1 MKLFIL
7 LPAIMLCC
15 MGGAESRQTTDV
27 HAPVYKVKRL
37 KRAMK
42 VDANWNKPQWRNAKA
57 ISITNFI
64 RDVPAF
70 KPAVEAKMTYDDKN
84 VYVIFRVQD
93 RYVRSITTEPM
104 GPVWKDAAVEFFFS
118 PDTTKPETFFNLEM
132 NCGGTA
138 LLGYR
143 SKEQKPTA
151 DDVKMIEIAHSLP
164 VKVDP
169 EITDAV
175 TWTIECR
182 IPFTVMQKFSNVTVP
197 KKGVAWRANF
207 YKIAENNSNPHH
219 MAWAAITAPRPNFHM
234 PQFFGTVQFE

>member
-7 LPAIMLCC
+7 LPAIMLCYA
-15 MGGAESRQTTDV
+15 GGAESRQPTDV

-42 VDANWNKPQWRNAKA
+42 IDANWNKPQWRNVKP
-57 ISITNFI
+57 IHITNFI
-64 RDVPAF
+64 RAVPAF
-70 KPAVEAKMTYDDKN
+70 EPVVEAKMTYDDKN

-93 RYVRSITTEPM
+93 RYVRSITTEPN

-143 SKEQKPTA
+143 SQDQKPNA

-164 VKVDP
+164 EKVDP
-169 EITDAV
+169 EITDPV
-175 TWTIECR
+175 TWTLECR
-182 IPFTVMQKFSNVTVP
+182 IPFAVLQKFSNVTIP
-197 KKGVAWRANF
+197 KKGVAWRTNF

-219 MAWAAITAPRPNFHM
+219 ITWAAVTAPRPNFHM